1 VSSRAAVLFALVAVL
16 WGIPYLFIKVAID
29 ELSAPAIVFARVAL
43 GALVLLPMALRS
55 GALDG
60 LRGRLGALLA
70 LALLDFVAPFLLITA
85 GESAISSSLAGILVA
100 SVPLM
105 LAALAVRFDP
115 EERVDGR
122 RLAGLLVGL
131 GGVVL
136 LLGFEVSAQGD
147 ALLGAGAVLL
157 ASLSYAASALLYK
170 RRFGDLPPIGVV
182 AGALAVAALLL
193 AVPAALAA
201 PSELPSADVL
211 GAVAGLGVLSTA
223 AGFVCFYAL
232 MALVGPSRASVITY
246 LAPAVA
252 VAAGVL
258 VLDEELTAGT
268 VAGFALVLLGSW
280 IATRRAAGREAT
292 ASSPGS

>member
-1 VSSRAAVLFALVAVL
+1 
-16 WGIPYLFIKVAID
+16 
-29 ELSAPAIVFARVAL
+29 
-43 GALVLLPMALRS
+43 
-55 GALDG
+55 
-60 LRGRLGALLA
+60 
-70 LALLDFVAPFLLITA
+70 
-85 GESAISSSLAGILVA
+85 
-100 SVPLM
+100 
-105 LAALAVRFDP
+105 
-115 EERVDGR
+115 
-122 RLAGLLVGL
+122 
-131 GGVVL
+131 VL